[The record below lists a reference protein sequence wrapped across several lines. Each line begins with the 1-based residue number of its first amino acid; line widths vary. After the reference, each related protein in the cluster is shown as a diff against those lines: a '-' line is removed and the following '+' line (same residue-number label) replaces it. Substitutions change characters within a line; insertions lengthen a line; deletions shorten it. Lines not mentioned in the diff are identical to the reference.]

1 MQRSHS
7 VSRWAAV
14 QAAMFLIGFAAL
26 ATGCASPQGP
36 AKTPAASSKTL
47 KVGFDL
53 AQGLPIV
60 QGLTNA
66 HATQLAVVAP
76 ADLSLKFK
84 IEDGKKLRDIEPQT
98 RTSPGSTV
106 VVHQLVVEKLKL
118 GKTYALIVSD
128 ESGKNLDRREFKT
141 LDLSARPARVVS
153 ASCLYDYFLKES
165 HALWASL
172 LASKPELVLLIGDN
186 VYAEVSD
193 GRFPSPMPQEPLWI
207 RYAETFLVL
216 DFYKSKK
223 LIPTV
228 VTWDD
233 HDYGMKDGD
242 SSNPYKAE
250 AKYVMESFFPQIPSK
265 TFPEF
270 TAGPGVSH
278 RFDAFGYRFLLLDNR
293 SFRTSPKAPATE
305 ERTHFGKDQDQ
316 WIAKMVNESPNPVWL
331 ISGDQWFGAYHRFES
346 YEGRHPES
354 LKSFLKSIE
363 SSSAPVIFM
372 SGDRHLSEVMKIESD
387 LLGYETYEFTS
398 SALHSRAHPANW
410 ATIPNKRHVMG
421 VELIHNFNLFD
432 LTPMK
437 TAAGSVRTVRLKGS
451 AIGPESK
458 TLYTFDFLIKKPKR

>member
-1 MQRSHS
+1 
-7 VSRWAAV
+7 
-14 QAAMFLIGFAAL
+14 MFVLAFAAL
-26 ATGCASPQGP
+26 VTGCASPQSP
-36 AKTPAASSKTL
+36 AKAPAASSKTL

-53 AQGLPIV
+53 TQGLPIV

-66 HATQLAVVAP
+66 HATQLAIVAP
-76 ADLSLKFK
+76 ADLPLKFK

-106 VVHQLVVEKLKL
+106 VVHQLVVDKLKL
-118 GKTYALIVSD
+118 GKTYALTVSD
-128 ESGKNLDRREFKT
+128 VNGKNLDRREFKT

-193 GRFPSPMPQEPLWI
+193 GRFPSPMPQDTLWI

-216 DFYKSKK
+216 DFYKSKT

-228 VTWDD
+228 ATWDD

-242 SSNPYKAE
+242 GSNPYKVE
-250 AKYVMESFFPQIPSK
+250 AKYVMDSFFPQAPSK

-293 SFRTSPKAPATE
+293 SFRTSPKAPPSE
-305 ERTHFGKDQDQ
+305 ERTHFGKEQDE
-316 WIAKMVNESPNPVWL
+316 WIAKMVNESRNPVWL

-354 LKSFLKSIE
+354 LKRFLKSIE

-398 SALHSRAHPANW
+398 SALHSRAHPSHW

-421 VELIHNFNLFD
+421 IDLIHNFNLFD

-437 TAAGSVRTVRLKGS
+437 SAGAVHTVKLKGA

-458 TLYTFDFLIKKPKR
+458 SLYTFDFLIKKPKR